1 MHGFGMAHSGRF
13 VIDTAPCYKIAL
25 NEVLHIGMIEKGM
38 EQMKGL
44 TAVQERI
51 TEKTSRYAWLFNLAA
66 GLLFPSILFWGM
78 EWLHRGTLFSDEFW
92 NERLLPHPEAFILAW
107 LFVLGVYTVIS
118 QIFGRHWPA
127 VLTLGIIAYGAGTVT
142 YFKLEMRGEPLLP
155 WDFQQLG
162 DFMGVADNVKLSVQ
176 PHMIVVALIFLLC
189 LGLSIIMP
197 APYRGMKRRG
207 LIVRL
212 ILAIVGAVM
221 SLGIF
226 FGIYMSKEVCAS
238 FHIYEDMWMQDRYY
252 RNYSIVTGFLTN
264 LRVMQFEAPE
274 DYSQEAVYERLDQVE
289 KDLSDEPMYE
299 DSYAAEH
306 EKDAVQTPN
315 IIYVMNESFWDVSRL
330 EGIAFDRDLTPNL
343 KRLAQQGASGY
354 VYSPSFGGGTCDVE
368 FEVLTGFSLEHLP
381 AGSKPY
387 QQYVTDATPSLAQF
401 LKGQGYSTVAIHG
414 YYERMWS
421 RNTAYPRLGLD
432 DFISIEDMSDP
443 DKRRGFV
450 SDMEM
455 TQQIIEQYESRK
467 ENGPVFIHA
476 VTMQNHTTYDE
487 SKYPQDELVNVLEHP
502 GLSEKTLS
510 PLRDFATGVYEADA
524 ALGALTDYFSQV
536 EEPTIIVFWG
546 DHFNPFGDGYE
557 IYEKT
562 GYIEKGDTSSPALH
576 QTDLLIWSNYS
587 DTHTDLG
594 TIAAYEV
601 SPVMAELYGLE
612 RPIYFDYLLQQ
623 ISVYRA
629 RTRGVTVEANGSFS
643 ETMTE
648 EQQQWYNDHWLLQYD
663 QMFGKNFTAQWE
675 NET

>member
-1 MHGFGMAHSGRF
+1 MHGFGMAYSGRF
-13 VIDTAPCYKIAL
+13 VIDTAPCDKIAL

-197 APYRGMKRRG
+197 SSYRGMKRRG

-289 KDLSDEPMYE
+289 KDLSDEPLYE

-623 ISVYRA
+623 MSVYRA

>member
-92 NERLLPHPEAFILAW
+92 NERLLPHPEAFILAG

-127 VLTLGIIAYGAGTVT
+127 VLILGIIAYGAGTVT

-176 PHMIVVALIFLLC
+176 PHMIVVAIIFLLC
-189 LGLSIIMP
+189 LGLSIMMP
-197 APYRGMKRRG
+197 SPYRGMKRRG

-212 ILAIVGAVM
+212 ILTIVGAVM

-274 DYSQEAVYERLDQVE
+274 NYSQEAVYERLDQVE
-289 KDLSDEPMYE
+289 KDLSDEPLYA

-502 GLSEKTLS
+502 SLSEKTLS

-623 ISVYRA
+623 MSVYRA

>member
-13 VIDTAPCYKIAL
+13 VIDTAPCDKIAL

-127 VLTLGIIAYGAGTVT
+127 VLILGIIAYGAGTVT

-197 APYRGMKRRG
+197 SPYRGMKRRG

-274 DYSQEAVYERLDQVE
+274 NYSQEAVYERLDQVE
-289 KDLSDEPMYE
+289 KDLSDEPLYE

-623 ISVYRA
+623 MSVYRA

>member
-1 MHGFGMAHSGRF
+1 
-13 VIDTAPCYKIAL
+13 
-25 NEVLHIGMIEKGM
+25 
-38 EQMKGL
+38 MKGL
-44 TAVQERI
+44 AAVQERI
-51 TEKTSRYAWLFNLAA
+51 TQKTSRYAWVLQAAA
-66 GLLFPSILFWGM
+66 GLLFPSVIFWGM
-78 EWLHRGTLFSDEFW
+78 EWLHRGTLSNDEFW

-107 LFVLGVYTVIS
+107 LFVLGVYTVLS
-118 QIFGRHWPA
+118 QLFGRHWPA
-127 VLTLGIIAYGAGTVT
+127 VLLMEIVAYGTGVVT

-162 DFMGVADNVKLSVQ
+162 DFMGVAGNVKLSVQ
-176 PHMIVVALIFLLC
+176 PHMIVVAIIFIVC
-189 LGLSIIMP
+189 LAASWFLP
-197 APYRGMKRRG
+197 VPHRARKRRG
-207 LIVRL
+207 LFIRAGL
-212 ILAIVGAVM
+212 TAAGAAL

-264 LRVMQFEAPE
+264 LRVMQVEAPE
-274 DYSQEAVYERLDQVE
+274 GYSKEKVEERLDQVK
-289 KDLSDEPMYE
+289 KDDSGEPMYE
-299 DSYAAEH
+299 QSYAAEAG
-306 EKDAVQTPN
+306 KDAEQTPN

-330 EGIAFDRDLTPNL
+330 EGIKFDRDLTPNL
-343 KRLAQQGASGY
+343 KRLGEEGASGY

-387 QQYVTDATPSLAQF
+387 QQYVTGQMPSFAQY
-401 LKGQGYSTVAIHG
+401 LKEEGYSTVAIHG

-432 DFISIEDMSDP
+432 DFISIEDMQDP

-455 TQQIIEQYESRK
+455 TEQIIEQYESRK
-467 ENGPVFIHA
+467 DDGPVFVHA

-487 SKYPQDELVNVLEHP
+487 GKYPAEELVNIVEHP
-502 GLSEKTLS
+502 GLTDKTLVQ
-510 PLRDFATGVYEADA
+510 LQDFATGIYEADA

-546 DHFNPFGDGYE
+546 DHFNPFGEGYE

-562 GYIEKGDTSSPALH
+562 GYIEKGDTASPALR

-587 DTHTDLG
+587 DAATDLG
-594 TIAAYEV
+594 TVASYEV
-601 SPVMAELYGLE
+601 SPIVTELYGLKQ
-612 RPIYFDYLLQQ
+612 PVYFEYLLQQ
-623 ISVYRA
+623 MDIYRA
-629 RTRGVTVEANGSFS
+629 RTRGVTVKPDGTFS
-643 ETMTE
+643 QEMSQ
-648 EQQQWYNDHWLLQYD
+648 EQTKWYEDHWLLQYD
-663 QMFGKNFTAQWE
+663 QMFGDNFTQEWE
-675 NET
+675 QGT

>member
-127 VLTLGIIAYGAGTVT
+127 VLILGIIAYGVGTVT

-176 PHMIVVALIFLLC
+176 PHMIVVAIIFLLC
-189 LGLSIIMP
+189 LGLSIMMP
-197 APYRGMKRRG
+197 SPYRGMKRRG

-212 ILAIVGAVM
+212 ILSIVGAVM

-274 DYSQEAVYERLDQVE
+274 NYSQEAVYERLDQVE
-289 KDLSDEPMYE
+289 KDLSDEPLYA

-623 ISVYRA
+623 MSVYRA

>member
-127 VLTLGIIAYGAGTVT
+127 VLILGIIAYGAGTVT

-197 APYRGMKRRG
+197 SSYRGMKRRG

-274 DYSQEAVYERLDQVE
+274 NYSQEAVYERLDQVE

-524 ALGALTDYFSQV
+524 AMGALTDYFSQV

-623 ISVYRA
+623 MSVYRA

>member
-127 VLTLGIIAYGAGTVT
+127 VLILGIIAYGAGTVT

-189 LGLSIIMP
+189 LGLSIMMP
-197 APYRGMKRRG
+197 SSYRGMKRRG

-212 ILAIVGAVM
+212 ILTIVGAVM

-289 KDLSDEPMYE
+289 KDLSDEPLYE

-623 ISVYRA
+623 MSVYRA

>member
-127 VLTLGIIAYGAGTVT
+127 VLILGIIAYGAGTVT

-176 PHMIVVALIFLLC
+176 PHMIVVAIIFLLC
-189 LGLSIIMP
+189 LGLSIMMP
-197 APYRGMKRRG
+197 SLYRGMKRRG

-212 ILAIVGAVM
+212 ILTIVGAVM

-274 DYSQEAVYERLDQVE
+274 NYSQEAVYGRLDQVE

-623 ISVYRA
+623 MSVYRA

>member
-127 VLTLGIIAYGAGTVT
+127 VLILGIIAYGVGTVT

-189 LGLSIIMP
+189 LGLSIMMP
-197 APYRGMKRRG
+197 SSYRGMKRRG

-274 DYSQEAVYERLDQVE
+274 NYSQEAVYERLDQVE

-330 EGIAFDRDLTPNL
+330 EGITFDRDLTPNL

-623 ISVYRA
+623 MSVYRA

>member
-189 LGLSIIMP
+189 LGLSIMMP
-197 APYRGMKRRG
+197 SSYRGMKRRG

-274 DYSQEAVYERLDQVE
+274 NYSQEAVYERLDQVE
-289 KDLSDEPMYE
+289 KDLSDEPLYE
-299 DSYAAEH
+299 DSYAAER

-330 EGIAFDRDLTPNL
+330 EGITFDRDLTPNL

-623 ISVYRA
+623 MSVYRA

>member
-25 NEVLHIGMIEKGM
+25 NEVLHIGMIGKGM

-127 VLTLGIIAYGAGTVT
+127 VLILGIIAYGAGTVT

-176 PHMIVVALIFLLC
+176 PHMIVVAIIFLLC
-189 LGLSIIMP
+189 LGLSIMMP
-197 APYRGMKRRG
+197 SPYRGMKRRG

-212 ILAIVGAVM
+212 ILTIVGAVM
-221 SLGIF
+221 SLCIF

-274 DYSQEAVYERLDQVE
+274 NYSQEAVYERLDQVE
-289 KDLSDEPMYE
+289 KDLSDEPMYA

-623 ISVYRA
+623 MSVYRA

>member
-25 NEVLHIGMIEKGM
+25 NEVLHIEMIEKGM

-127 VLTLGIIAYGAGTVT
+127 VLILGIIAYGAGTVT

-176 PHMIVVALIFLLC
+176 PHMIVVAIIFLLC
-189 LGLSIIMP
+189 LGLSIMMP
-197 APYRGMKRRG
+197 SPYRGMKRRG
-207 LIVRL
+207 LIARL
-212 ILAIVGAVM
+212 ILTIVGAVM

-274 DYSQEAVYERLDQVE
+274 NYSQEAVYERLDQVE
-289 KDLSDEPMYE
+289 KALSDEPMYA

-623 ISVYRA
+623 MSVYRA

>member
-127 VLTLGIIAYGAGTVT
+127 VLTLGIIAYGVGTVT

-176 PHMIVVALIFLLC
+176 LHMIVVALIFLLC

-197 APYRGMKRRG
+197 SSYRGMKRRG

-274 DYSQEAVYERLDQVE
+274 NYSQEAVYERLDQVE
-289 KDLSDEPMYE
+289 KDLSDEPLYE

-330 EGIAFDRDLTPNL
+330 EGITFDRDLTPNL

-623 ISVYRA
+623 MSVYRA

-648 EQQQWYNDHWLLQYD
+648 EQQQWYSDHWLLQYD

>member
-197 APYRGMKRRG
+197 SPYRGMKRRG

-274 DYSQEAVYERLDQVE
+274 NYSQEAVYERLDQVE
-289 KDLSDEPMYE
+289 KDLSDEPLYE

-524 ALGALTDYFSQV
+524 ALEALTDYFSQV

-623 ISVYRA
+623 MSVYRA

>member
-127 VLTLGIIAYGAGTVT
+127 VLILGIIAYGAGTVT

-162 DFMGVADNVKLSVQ
+162 DFMGVAGNVKLSVQ

-189 LGLSIIMP
+189 LGLSIMMP
-197 APYRGMKRRG
+197 SPYRGMKRRG

-212 ILAIVGAVM
+212 ILTIVGAVM

-274 DYSQEAVYERLDQVE
+274 NYSQEAVYERLDQVE

-612 RPIYFDYLLQQ
+612 RPIYFDYLLHQM
-623 ISVYRA
+623 SVYRA

>member
-25 NEVLHIGMIEKGM
+25 NEVLHIEMIEKGM

-92 NERLLPHPEAFILAW
+92 NERLLPHPEAFTLAW

-127 VLTLGIIAYGAGTVT
+127 VLILGIIAYGAGTVT

-176 PHMIVVALIFLLC
+176 PHMIVVAIIFLLC
-189 LGLSIIMP
+189 LGLSIMMP
-197 APYRGMKRRG
+197 SPYRGMKRRG

-212 ILAIVGAVM
+212 ILTIVGAVM

-274 DYSQEAVYERLDQVE
+274 NYSQEAVYERLDQVE

-306 EKDAVQTPN
+306 EKDAVRTPN

-623 ISVYRA
+623 MSVYRA

>member
-197 APYRGMKRRG
+197 SPYRGMKRRG

-274 DYSQEAVYERLDQVE
+274 NYSQEAVYERLDQVE
-289 KDLSDEPMYE
+289 KDLSDEPMYA

-623 ISVYRA
+623 MSVYRA

>member
-13 VIDTAPCYKIAL
+13 VIDTAPCDKIAL

-127 VLTLGIIAYGAGTVT
+127 VLILGIIAYGAGTVT

-176 PHMIVVALIFLLC
+176 PHMIVVAIIFLLC
-189 LGLSIIMP
+189 LGLSIMMP
-197 APYRGMKRRG
+197 SPYRGMKRRG

-274 DYSQEAVYERLDQVE
+274 NYSQEAVYERLDQVE
-289 KDLSDEPMYE
+289 KDLSDEPMYA

-623 ISVYRA
+623 MSVYRA

>member
-1 MHGFGMAHSGRF
+1 MHGFGMAYSGRF

-127 VLTLGIIAYGAGTVT
+127 VLILGIIAYGAGTVT

-197 APYRGMKRRG
+197 SPYRGMKRRG

-212 ILAIVGAVM
+212 ILTIAGAVM

-274 DYSQEAVYERLDQVE
+274 NYSQEAVYERLDQVE
-289 KDLSDEPMYE
+289 KDLSGEPLYE

-330 EGIAFDRDLTPNL
+330 EGITFDRDLTPNL

-623 ISVYRA
+623 MSVYRA

>member
-25 NEVLHIGMIEKGM
+25 NEVLHIEMIEKGM

-127 VLTLGIIAYGAGTVT
+127 VLILGIIAYGAGTVT

-176 PHMIVVALIFLLC
+176 PHMIVVAIIFLLC
-189 LGLSIIMP
+189 LGLSIMMP
-197 APYRGMKRRG
+197 SPYRGMKRRG

-212 ILAIVGAVM
+212 ILTIVGAVM

-289 KDLSDEPMYE
+289 KDLSDEPMYA

-623 ISVYRA
+623 MSVYRA

>member
-1 MHGFGMAHSGRF
+1 
-13 VIDTAPCYKIAL
+13 
-25 NEVLHIGMIEKGM
+25 
-38 EQMKGL
+38 MKGL

-127 VLTLGIIAYGAGTVT
+127 VLILGIIAYGAGTVT

-189 LGLSIIMP
+189 LGLSIMMP

-274 DYSQEAVYERLDQVE
+274 NYSQEAVYERLDQVE
-289 KDLSDEPMYE
+289 KDLSNEPLYE

-330 EGIAFDRDLTPNL
+330 EGIAFDRDLTSNL

-387 QQYVTDATPSLAQF
+387 QQYVTDATPSVAQF

-623 ISVYRA
+623 MSVYRA

>member
-127 VLTLGIIAYGAGTVT
+127 VLILGIIAYGAGTVT

-176 PHMIVVALIFLLC
+176 PHMIVVAIIFLLC
-189 LGLSIIMP
+189 LGLSIMMP
-197 APYRGMKRRG
+197 SPYRGMKRRG

-212 ILAIVGAVM
+212 ILTIVGAVM

-274 DYSQEAVYERLDQVE
+274 NYSQEAVYERLDQVE
-289 KDLSDEPMYE
+289 KDLSDEPMYA

-502 GLSEKTLS
+502 GLSEKMLS

-623 ISVYRA
+623 MSVYRA

>member
-1 MHGFGMAHSGRF
+1 MHGFAMAHSGRF

-25 NEVLHIGMIEKGM
+25 NEVLRIGMIEKGM

-127 VLTLGIIAYGAGTVT
+127 VLILGIIAYGAGTVT

-176 PHMIVVALIFLLC
+176 PHMIVVAIIFLLC
-189 LGLSIIMP
+189 LGLSIMMP
-197 APYRGMKRRG
+197 SSYRGMKRRG

-212 ILAIVGAVM
+212 ILTVVGAVM

-274 DYSQEAVYERLDQVE
+274 NYSQEAVYERLDQVE
-289 KDLSDEPMYE
+289 KDLSDEPMYA

-601 SPVMAELYGLE
+601 SPIMAELYGLE

-623 ISVYRA
+623 MSVYRA

>member
-1 MHGFGMAHSGRF
+1 MHGFAMAHSGRF

-25 NEVLHIGMIEKGM
+25 NEVLRIGMIEKGM

-127 VLTLGIIAYGAGTVT
+127 VLILGIIAYGAGTVT

-176 PHMIVVALIFLLC
+176 PHMIVLALIFLLC
-189 LGLSIIMP
+189 LGLSIMMP
-197 APYRGMKRRG
+197 SPCRGMKRRG

-274 DYSQEAVYERLDQVE
+274 NYSQEAVYERLDQVE
-289 KDLSDEPMYE
+289 KDLSNEPMYE

-623 ISVYRA
+623 MSVYRA

>member
-13 VIDTAPCYKIAL
+13 VIDTALCYKIAL

-189 LGLSIIMP
+189 LGLSIMMP
-197 APYRGMKRRG
+197 SSYRGMKRRG

-274 DYSQEAVYERLDQVE
+274 NYSQEAVYERLDQVE
-289 KDLSDEPMYE
+289 KDLSNEPMYE

-623 ISVYRA
+623 MSVYRA

>member
-127 VLTLGIIAYGAGTVT
+127 VLILGIIAYGAGTVT

-162 DFMGVADNVKLSVQ
+162 DFMGVAGNVKLSVQ

-189 LGLSIIMP
+189 LGLSIMMP
-197 APYRGMKRRG
+197 SPYRGMKRRG

-274 DYSQEAVYERLDQVE
+274 NYSQEAVYERLDQVE
-289 KDLSDEPMYE
+289 KDLSDEPLYA

-623 ISVYRA
+623 MSVYRA

>member
-13 VIDTAPCYKIAL
+13 VIDTAPCDKIAL

-127 VLTLGIIAYGAGTVT
+127 VLILGIIAYGAGTVT

-197 APYRGMKRRG
+197 SSYRGMKRRG

-274 DYSQEAVYERLDQVE
+274 NYSQEAVYERLDQVE
-289 KDLSDEPMYE
+289 KDLSNEPMYE

-502 GLSEKTLS
+502 GLSKKTLS

-601 SPVMAELYGLE
+601 SPVMTELYGLE

-623 ISVYRA
+623 MSVYRA

>member
-127 VLTLGIIAYGAGTVT
+127 VLILGIIAYGAGTVT

-189 LGLSIIMP
+189 LGLSIMMP
-197 APYRGMKRRG
+197 SSYRGMKRRG

-212 ILAIVGAVM
+212 ILTIVGAVM

-274 DYSQEAVYERLDQVE
+274 NYSQEAVYERLDQVE
-289 KDLSDEPMYE
+289 KDLYDEPMYA

-623 ISVYRA
+623 MSVYRA

>member
-127 VLTLGIIAYGAGTVT
+127 VLILGIIAYGAGTVT

-176 PHMIVVALIFLLC
+176 PHMIVVAIIFLLC
-189 LGLSIIMP
+189 LGLSIMMP
-197 APYRGMKRRG
+197 SPYRGMKRRG

-212 ILAIVGAVM
+212 ILTIVGAVM

-274 DYSQEAVYERLDQVE
+274 NYSQEAVYERLDQVE
-289 KDLSDEPMYE
+289 KDPSDEPMYA

-594 TIAAYEV
+594 TLAAYEV

-623 ISVYRA
+623 MSVYRA

>member
-197 APYRGMKRRG
+197 SPYRGMKRRG

-274 DYSQEAVYERLDQVE
+274 NYSQEAVYERLDQVE
-289 KDLSDEPMYE
+289 KDLSNEPLYE

-387 QQYVTDATPSLAQF
+387 QQYVTDATPSVAQF

-623 ISVYRA
+623 MSVYRA

>member
-13 VIDTAPCYKIAL
+13 VIDTAPCDKIAL

-127 VLTLGIIAYGAGTVT
+127 VLILGIIAYGAGTVT

-189 LGLSIIMP
+189 LGLSIMMP
-197 APYRGMKRRG
+197 SSYRGMKRRG

-212 ILAIVGAVM
+212 ILTIVGAVM

-274 DYSQEAVYERLDQVE
+274 NYSQEAVYERLDQVE
-289 KDLSDEPMYE
+289 KDLSDEPMYA

-623 ISVYRA
+623 MSVYRA

>member
-13 VIDTAPCYKIAL
+13 VIDTAPCDKIAL

-107 LFVLGVYTVIS
+107 LFVLGVYTAIS

-127 VLTLGIIAYGAGTVT
+127 VLILGIIAYGAGTVT

-176 PHMIVVALIFLLC
+176 PHMIVVAIIFLLC
-189 LGLSIIMP
+189 LGLSIMMP
-197 APYRGMKRRG
+197 SPYRGMKRRG

-212 ILAIVGAVM
+212 ILTIVGAVM

-274 DYSQEAVYERLDQVE
+274 NYSREAVYERLDQVE
-289 KDLSDEPMYE
+289 KDLSDEPMYA

-623 ISVYRA
+623 MSVYRA

>member
-13 VIDTAPCYKIAL
+13 VIDTAPCYKITL
-25 NEVLHIGMIEKGM
+25 NEVLHIEMIGKGM

-127 VLTLGIIAYGAGTVT
+127 VLILGIIAYGAGTVT

-176 PHMIVVALIFLLC
+176 PHMIVVAIIFLLC
-189 LGLSIIMP
+189 LGLSIMMP
-197 APYRGMKRRG
+197 SPYRGMKRRG

-212 ILAIVGAVM
+212 ILTIVGAVM

-274 DYSQEAVYERLDQVE
+274 NYSQEAVYERLDQVE
-289 KDLSDEPMYE
+289 KDLSDEPMYA

-524 ALGALTDYFSQV
+524 ALEALTDYFSQV

-623 ISVYRA
+623 MSVYRA

>member
-107 LFVLGVYTVIS
+107 LFVLGVYTAIS
-118 QIFGRHWPA
+118 QIFGHHWPA
-127 VLTLGIIAYGAGTVT
+127 VLILGIIAYGAGTVT

-176 PHMIVVALIFLLC
+176 PHMIVVAIIFLLC
-189 LGLSIIMP
+189 LGLSIMMP
-197 APYRGMKRRG
+197 SPCRGMKRRG

-212 ILAIVGAVM
+212 ILTIVGAVM

-274 DYSQEAVYERLDQVE
+274 NYSQEAVYERLDQVE
-289 KDLSDEPMYE
+289 KDLSDEPMYA

-623 ISVYRA
+623 MSVYRA

>member
-13 VIDTAPCYKIAL
+13 VIDTAPCDKIAL

-127 VLTLGIIAYGAGTVT
+127 VLTLGIIAYGVGTVT

-189 LGLSIIMP
+189 LGLSIMMP
-197 APYRGMKRRG
+197 SSYRGMKRRG

-274 DYSQEAVYERLDQVE
+274 NYSQEAVYERLDQVE
-289 KDLSDEPMYE
+289 KDLSDEPLYE

-330 EGIAFDRDLTPNL
+330 EGITFDRDLTPNL

-623 ISVYRA
+623 MSVYRA

>member
-13 VIDTAPCYKIAL
+13 VIDTAPCDKIAL

-127 VLTLGIIAYGAGTVT
+127 VLILGIIAYGAGTVT

-176 PHMIVVALIFLLC
+176 PHMIVVAIIFLLC
-189 LGLSIIMP
+189 LGLSIMMP
-197 APYRGMKRRG
+197 SPYRGMKRRG

-212 ILAIVGAVM
+212 ILTIVGAVM

-274 DYSQEAVYERLDQVE
+274 NYSQEAVYERLDQVE

-562 GYIEKGDTSSPALH
+562 GYIEKGDTSSPSLH

-612 RPIYFDYLLQQ
+612 SPIYFDYLLQQ
-623 ISVYRA
+623 MSVYRA

>member
-25 NEVLHIGMIEKGM
+25 NEVLHIEMIEKGM

-127 VLTLGIIAYGAGTVT
+127 VLILGIIAYGAGTVT

-176 PHMIVVALIFLLC
+176 PHMIVVAIIFLLC
-189 LGLSIIMP
+189 LGLSIMMP
-197 APYRGMKRRG
+197 SSYRGMKRRG

-274 DYSQEAVYERLDQVE
+274 NYSQEAVYERLDQVE
-289 KDLSDEPMYE
+289 KDLSNEPLYE

-387 QQYVTDATPSLAQF
+387 QQYVTDATPSVAQF

-623 ISVYRA
+623 MSVYRA

>member
-13 VIDTAPCYKIAL
+13 VIDTAPCDKIAL

-189 LGLSIIMP
+189 LGLSIMMP
-197 APYRGMKRRG
+197 SSYRGMKRRG

-274 DYSQEAVYERLDQVE
+274 NYSQEAVYERLDQVE
-289 KDLSDEPMYE
+289 KDPSDEPMYA

-623 ISVYRA
+623 MSVYRA

>member
-127 VLTLGIIAYGAGTVT
+127 VLILGIIAYGAGTVT

-197 APYRGMKRRG
+197 SSYRGMKRRG

-274 DYSQEAVYERLDQVE
+274 NYSQEAVYERLDQVE

-623 ISVYRA
+623 MSVYRA